1 MFSRERSSD
10 FSLSFSQPLL
20 RLGFDG
26 DLLPGSPGFLQ
37 VYPGFLSKSSWLFTS
52 DKVLPQCS
60 SLLSACLHD
69 HRFATLHPS
78 SPPPVHCALSLSKR
92 KSLWTTP
99 WVSNLRSVSATY
111 HQVEKTFQLVVN
123 LKPPILPPPEPPPTG
138 FCLNLF
144 SIDELLAIDCVFRPP
159 PKPPW
164 LYWACFHLAWMVF
177 AEMPQQRFKFLDK
190 KGLVGSLGVV
200 DTNICNH
207 FLVLFAF
214 NQVFNFDISEITYSR
229 NELAAVAYLIRNWIE
244 KKTVDSLLFIVI
256 DRVRKTLQLWKVVCR
271 CWLNNIHLAPSHFFI
286 TNAYLLLDF
295 NFSCSFS
302 ICWICFKDFRFNQF
316 VILMESAFI

>member
-1 MFSRERSSD
+1 
-10 FSLSFSQPLL
+10 
-20 RLGFDG
+20 
-26 DLLPGSPGFLQ
+26 
-37 VYPGFLSKSSWLFTS
+37 
-52 DKVLPQCS
+52 
-60 SLLSACLHD
+60 
-69 HRFATLHPS
+69 
-78 SPPPVHCALSLSKR
+78 
-92 KSLWTTP
+92 
-99 WVSNLRSVSATY
+99 
-111 HQVEKTFQLVVN
+111 VVN

-138 FCLNLF
+138 FCLNHF
-144 SIDELLAIDCVFRPP
+144 STDELLAIDCVFRPP

-190 KGLVGSLGVV
+190 KGLVGSLGVA

-256 DRVRKTLQLWKVVCR
+256 GRVRKTLQLWKVVCR

-295 NFSCSFS
+295 NFSCSF
-302 ICWICFKDFRFNQF
+302 I
-316 VILMESAFI
+316 